1 VACNQPGRQPNR
13 TVPAGAL
20 VSTATFS
27 PYTDRRLTVV
37 ERLADAMSYFEGIV
51 DVGYCIDAP
60 ELVPAGAVGW
70 GVKQP
75 IGMHVLRGM

>member
-1 VACNQPGRQPNR
+1 MSA
-13 TVPAGAL
+13 AL
-20 VSTATFS
+20 NFS
-27 PYTDRRLTVV
+27 PYTDRRLTVA
-37 ERLADAMSYFEGIV
+37 EKLADAMSYFEGIV